1 MKKTIINVPEGIFY
15 LGDYQ
20 NLNNLL
26 PQGKYIFNKVMTGC
40 GATTMF
46 LTDSRPT
53 VLCSPRKELIR
64 CKAYSDEFQGFV
76 HLFGESGGE
85 PVEKINAMKQ
95 YLENNQ
101 NPKILVTYDST
112 KHVLQG
118 LYEIEKYVKQ
128 PIIQYF
134 NFVIDE
140 FQTIFTDASFRGTVE
155 AEFMQNLKYIDN
167 VVFLSATPYLEE
179 YLDILPEFNTLP
191 YIELSWPDSS
201 IHVTQILKEKYC
213 RSKQQTIKQ
222 IIESFKTDGYF
233 HNAFDKYGNERFA
246 KQAVFYAN
254 DVRFILNTIKSNN
267 LDPDDVLVICADN
280 PENKA
285 RLKKAGLIIG
295 HAPKRGNAYPTY
307 MFITKASFE
316 GVDLYSPNAYTYI
329 FSDIKKDY
337 KNMSIDISLD
347 LPQIMGRQRLE
358 SNPFKYM
365 ATLYYNTCPEFTE
378 EEEVQHNEEIE
389 QKSIT
394 TKNVIDVFNSIQ
406 DRTFRNTTAAKYRN
420 SQEKAENYKNDYIA
434 VVDDITA
441 GGPKLVFNEYV
452 KINEQR
458 AWEVQKEQFTK
469 DVYVMDSINNTFK
482 YNVVY
487 LDIHNWLKTEF
498 FGNFEEKMKKYSEFA
513 KTHPEC
519 YEMLV
524 MTEDIP
530 VNIRKYYD
538 LLGPEK
544 LRALSWKEVNIK
556 RELYSI
562 PDEDLLRAEIRQ
574 TFLEDWYSL
583 ADIKCMLQDIYNRL
597 EISKNA
603 KATDILD
610 YFQCKP
616 SKHLSEEGKR
626 INGYTILPD

>member
-1 MKKTIINVPEGIFY
+1 MRKSIIYIPEGIYY

-20 NLNNLL
+20 NLINLL

-46 LTDSRPT
+46 LSDSRPT

-64 CKAYSDEFQGFV
+64 CKAYSDDFYGKV
-76 HLFGESGGE
+76 HLFGESGDD
-85 PVEKINAMKQ
+85 PIEKINAMKQ
-95 YLENNQ
+95 YLANTQ
-101 NPKILVTYDST
+101 SPKILVTYDST

-118 LYEIEKYVKQ
+118 LYEIEQYLKR
-128 PIIQYF
+128 PIIQNY

-155 AEFMQNLKYIDN
+155 AEFMQNLQYIDN
-167 VVFLSATPYLEE
+167 VVFLSATPYLEK

-191 YIELSWPDSS
+191 YVELSWPDSS
-201 IHVTQILKEKYC
+201 IHATQIHKEKYF

-222 IIESFKTDGYF
+222 IIERFRADGYF
-233 HNAFDKYGNERFA
+233 HNALDKDATECFA
-246 KQAVFYAN
+246 TQAVFYAN

-267 LDPDDVLVICADN
+267 LDPDDVIIICADS

-285 RLKKAGLIIG
+285 RLKKAGLTIG
-295 HAPKRGNAYPTY
+295 HAPKRGEVYPTY

-316 GVDLYSPNAYTYI
+316 GTDLYSPNAYTYI

-337 KNMSIDISLD
+337 RNMSIDISLD

-365 ATLYYNTCPEFTE
+365 ATLYYNTCPEFSE
-378 EEEVQHNEEIE
+378 EEETLHNEEIE

-394 TKNVIDVFNSIQ
+394 TMNAIDCFDSIQ
-406 DRTFRNTTAAKYRN
+406 DLTFRNTTAAKYRN

-441 GGPKLVFNEYV
+441 GGPRLVFNEYV

-469 DVYVMDSINNTFK
+469 DVYVMNSINTAFTANIAYHDIQVWLQNGFYGTFE
-482 YNVVY
+482 
-487 LDIHNWLKTEF
+487 D
-498 FGNFEEKMKKYSEFA
+498 KMKKYSAFA
-513 KTHPEC
+513 DTHPR
-519 YEMLV
+519 YYQMLV

-530 VNIRKYYD
+530 LNIRKYYD
-538 LLGPEK
+538 QLGSDK
-544 LRALSWKEVNIK
+544 LRTLSWKEANIK
-556 RELYSI
+556 RVLYSI

-616 SKHLSEEGKR
+616 SKQLSEEGKR
-626 INGYTILPD
+626 INGYTLL